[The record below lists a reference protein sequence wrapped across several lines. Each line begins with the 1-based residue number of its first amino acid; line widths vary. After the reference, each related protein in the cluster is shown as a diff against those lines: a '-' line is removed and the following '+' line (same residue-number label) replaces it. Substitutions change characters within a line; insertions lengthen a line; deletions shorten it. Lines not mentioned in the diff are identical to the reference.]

1 MKRKL
6 KRQSGEFKLNSGGQQ
21 LYSGSQQLNSGG
33 QQLNSGGQQFHQCQ
47 QNEQPILPQTI
58 KHKNKDHD
66 IPVLCRKIH
75 YEEFS

>member
-6 KRQSGEFKLNSGGQQ
+6 KRQSGEFKLNSGG
-21 LYSGSQQLNSGG
+21 QQLNSGG

>member
-21 LYSGSQQLNSGG
+21 LYSGG